1 MAGSPCGQVGDGR
14 EPLRASRRYP
24 YLLSVEKVG
33 ADAPVRPQTLRN
45 ALSPRH
51 FERSREISRERI
63 LSQLNGIFQ
72 ITRPR
77 GLTAF
82 TRHMQKTESAKLSVF
97 LILYS
102 VILSIRYS
110 VFSITTTVSS
120 TIVSAS
126 SASSSSSEITSLSA
140 SGLYSIPLRLAI
152 SFLKSFEKKNPAAI
166 ITANTI
172 R

>member
-14 EPLRASRRYP
+14 EPLRASRRCL
-24 YLLSVEKVG
+24 YLLSIEFGRGVPRLPANLTERYF
-33 ADAPVRPQTLRN
+33 ASSFRAQSRPR
-45 ALSPRH
+45 
-51 FERSREISRERI
+51 RERI

-82 TRHMQKTESAKLSVF
+82 PRHMQKTESTKLSVF

-140 SGLYSIPLRLAI
+140 SVLYSIPLRLAI